1 MDLIVG
7 IIIWVI
13 VGAIAGW
20 LASVVMGTRRGQ
32 SLSEDIVIGI
42 VGGVVGGFIL
52 DALDVGGDV
61 SGINI
66 ASILVAFFGA
76 LVLLFI
82 LKAVRGTAQ
91 V

>member
-1 MDLIVG
+1 MLSSIIVW
-7 IIIWVI
+7 IV

-32 SLSEDIVIGI
+32 SLLEDIVVGI
-42 VGGVVGGFIL
+42 VGGLIGGFVL
-52 DALDVGGDV
+52 DLLDIGGEV

-66 ASILVAFFGA
+66 ASIVVAFIGA
-76 LVLLFI
+76 VILLVI
-82 LKAVRGTAQ
+82 LRAVRGTAQ